1 MPTINKNNYI
11 SIAKAIGIMLM
22 VIGHSGSPIMM
33 EKFIY
38 LFHMP
43 LFIVCSGFFFKDITD
58 SKQLSQFLLKRL
70 KGLYFPYLR
79 WSILFLLLHN
89 LFYYLHFYEQ
99 PYYTNEFFRNLGKT
113 LFMSDFEILLR
124 PFWFLKA
131 LLFASIIVAG
141 IIFLKNKY
149 QFNIRHIELLISI
162 LFITFLL
169 KTSNVHIP
177 ILGDP
182 SIISFSMVYYL
193 SGLLIKKYEQKIP
206 CNIYTIFIELS
217 LLFLG
222 SVFFPGIIDM
232 RYTNTFNLFIYFL
245 LSITGIIFVL
255 TISKIIQERGRYTLK
270 KILYYVGNNT
280 MPILALNLLALR
292 IGNYIK
298 VEIFQ
303 LPLDKI
309 SSHTII
315 SEYNDYFWLLYTILG
330 ISIPLLLNNLY
341 KKLYQFINNN
351 I

>member
-1 MPTINKNNYI
+1 MPTVNKNNYI

-33 EKFIY
+33 ERFIY

-43 LFIVCSGFFFKDITD
+43 LFIACSGFFFKDITE
-58 SKQLSQFLLKRL
+58 SKQLRQFSAKRL

-89 LFYYLHFYEQ
+89 LFYHLHFYEQ
-99 PYYTNEFFRNLGKT
+99 PYSTNEFFRNLGKT
-113 LFMSDFEILLR
+113 LFMADFEILLR

-131 LLFASIIVAG
+131 LLFASIFVAG

-149 QFNIRHIELLISI
+149 QLRIRHIELLISI

-169 KTSNVHIP
+169 KSSNVHIP

-193 SGLLIKKYEQKIP
+193 SGLLIKKIEKRIP
-206 CNIYTIFIELS
+206 CNIYAISIEFA
-217 LLFLG
+217 LLMMG
-222 SVFFPGIIDM
+222 CIYFPGIIDM

-245 LSITGIIFVL
+245 LSITGIIFVF
-255 TISKIIQERGRYTLK
+255 TISKIIQERGRFTFK
-270 KILYYVGNNT
+270 NSLYYIGNNT
-280 MPILALNLLALR
+280 MSIFALNLFALR
-292 IGNYIK
+292 IGNFIK
-298 VEIFQ
+298 VEIYQ

-309 SSHTII
+309 SSHIII
-315 SEYNDYFWLLYTILG
+315 SEYNDYFWLVYSIIG
-330 ISIPLLLNNLY
+330 IFIPLLLNYLY
-341 KKLYQFINNN
+341 KKLYRFIKNN